1 MHWCLRRAL
10 WKTGISRHL
19 TGQEDVCTKSKWL
32 SSWILLSNFIKVK
45 FLLDM
50 AFEIRVIQNISVM
63 NCVQNDPLAG
73 IFGYVT

>member
-1 MHWCLRRAL
+1 
-10 WKTGISRHL
+10 
-19 TGQEDVCTKSKWL
+19 
-32 SSWILLSNFIKVK
+32 
-45 FLLDM
+45 M